1 MLMGE
6 DGERLSGSAAGTV
19 RDCGSS
25 CFWLDNVA
33 VSGAESERD
42 IGTGVDRASDGG
54 E

>member
-1 MLMGE
+1 MWMGE
-6 DGERLSGSAAGTV
+6 DGERLSGSAAATL

-25 CFWLDNVA
+25 CFWLDKVA

-42 IGTGVDRASDGG
+42 IGTGVGRDSDGG